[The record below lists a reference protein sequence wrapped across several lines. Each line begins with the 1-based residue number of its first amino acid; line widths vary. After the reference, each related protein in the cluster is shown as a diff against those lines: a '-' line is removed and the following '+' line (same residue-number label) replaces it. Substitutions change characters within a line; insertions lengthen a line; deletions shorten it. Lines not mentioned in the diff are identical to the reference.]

1 MALLMSLTSSA
12 GGIIGLCSG
21 LQSSAMF
28 SEGSI
33 GLASSGPVAAGRKAG
48 QQVRDTDADID
59 MLSRSNMLFT
69 REVKRTREVS
79 VTFSLVRENHKKYG
93 GKLRREIRKSQK
105 GFGIVLEFYRKGLV
119 FLCIFVKAPNIS
131 SLIKTIEEE
140 A

>member
-21 LQSSAMF
+21 LHSTAMF
-28 SEGSI
+28 PGESI

-105 GFGIVLEFYRKGLV
+105 KKKDLALSSNFTEKVLYFYV
-119 FLCIFVKAPNIS
+119 FS
-131 SLIKTIEEE
+131 
-140 A
+140 

>member
-21 LQSSAMF
+21 LHSTAMF
-28 SEGSI
+28 PGESI

-105 GFGIVLEFYRKGLV
+105 KKRFGIVL
-119 FLCIFVKAPNIS
+119 
-131 SLIKTIEEE
+131 
-140 A
+140 